1 MLSDGRA
8 TNVALVIVPSFQ
20 MFFAYILSLVVYY
33 LGKDNFK
40 EARNKEAKV
49 LKSNGFNSEMIKE
62 AVAITKVAFEKNNSA
77 VAVTRKISTDFK
89 DKFGGNYSCI
99 VSTSDYDL
107 NVKPNNNYVHLFLG
121 VFRVEIFS
129 TAPPPPR

>member
-1 MLSDGRA
+1 MVLSVIVQFMMLSDLRA
-8 TNVALVIVPSFQ
+8 RNEDFGIVPSFQ

-62 AVAITKVAFEKNNSA
+62 AIAITKVALK
-77 VAVTRKISTDFK
+77 KIT
-89 DKFGGNYSCI
+89 
-99 VSTSDYDL
+99 L
-107 NVKPNNNYVHLFLG
+107 Q
-121 VFRVEIFS
+121 
-129 TAPPPPR
+129 